1 MAGARLLI
9 RVNELS
15 NSDVG
20 SLEETSVSPV
30 SETSHGYKLL
40 SWECNA
46 AELDKLSLAL
56 TGCLYIDDSLGSQLA
71 GRSTSIWGT
80 LAEDLLHLH
89 IRERIQEKEK
99 SHPAGRIL

>member
-1 MAGARLLI
+1 MILCASLLVSMAGARLLI

-20 SLEETSVSPV
+20 S
-30 SETSHGYKLL
+30 KLL

-80 LAEDLLHLH
+80 LAEDL
-89 IRERIQEKEK
+89 
-99 SHPAGRIL
+99 PAGRIL